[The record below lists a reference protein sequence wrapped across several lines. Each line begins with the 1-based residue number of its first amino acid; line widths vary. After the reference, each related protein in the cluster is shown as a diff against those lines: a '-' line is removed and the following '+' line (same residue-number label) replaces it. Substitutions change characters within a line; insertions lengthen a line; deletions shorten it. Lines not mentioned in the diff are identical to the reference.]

1 MSHAEPTSEP
11 ISAEIKQAA
20 QALLTQLTLE
30 EKAKLCS
37 GQDFW
42 HLEGIERLGL
52 APVMVTDGP
61 HGLRKQGA
69 AADHLGANKSIPATC
84 FPTASSL
91 ASSWDRELMHD
102 VGAALGEHCVEE
114 NVAVLLGPGM
124 NIKRHPL
131 CGRNFEYFSED
142 PLISG
147 EIAAALVSGIQSQGV
162 GACLKH
168 FAVNNQE
175 FGRMYMDAIVDPR
188 TLREI
193 YLKGFEIAVKKS
205 APWMVMCA
213 YNRLN
218 GEYCSE
224 HNWLLNE
231 VLRDEWG
238 FDGAVV
244 TDWGAANDRV
254 LGVQSGLDLEMPS
267 SGGINDKLVL
277 NAVENGELSEA
288 DLNNTVLR
296 NLCISLAGAQLPER
310 NPNIDLAAHHQL
322 ARRAAVESCVLL
334 KNSSNLLPI
343 NTSESVGLIGAFA
356 TRPRL

>member
-142 PLISG
+142 PPDFRRNCSSTGIGHSKPRRRRLPKALCG
-147 EIAAALVSGIQSQGV
+147 EQPRIWAYVY
-162 GACLKH
+162 
-168 FAVNNQE
+168 
-175 FGRMYMDAIVDPR
+175 GRHSRPAHLAR
-188 TLREI
+188 NLF
-193 YLKGFEIAVKKS
+193 KGF
-205 APWMVMCA
+205 
-213 YNRLN
+213 
-218 GEYCSE
+218 
-224 HNWLLNE
+224 
-231 VLRDEWG
+231 
-238 FDGAVV
+238 
-244 TDWGAANDRV
+244 
-254 LGVQSGLDLEMPS
+254 
-267 SGGINDKLVL
+267 
-277 NAVENGELSEA
+277 
-288 DLNNTVLR
+288 
-296 NLCISLAGAQLPER
+296 
-310 NPNIDLAAHHQL
+310 
-322 ARRAAVESCVLL
+322 
-334 KNSSNLLPI
+334 
-343 NTSESVGLIGAFA
+343 
-356 TRPRL
+356 